1 MGRVLIKV
9 VLMVGIGAVALL
21 LLRGYSGARHQAIR
35 RLMLLAFTVLAGA
48 SLLAPQLWTAAAELL
63 GVGRGTD
70 LLLYLTIVAFLG
82 YVATSYLRFRD
93 LQLQMT
99 ALSRR
104 LALDEAPAPRPQLH
118 VVPVDVAAATGSGR
132 TAAPPTPSRPVGEQ
146 RTSPEA
152 PYLRRPAG
160 TAHR

>member
-1 MGRVLIKV
+1 
-9 VLMVGIGAVALL
+9 MVGIGAVALL

-35 RLMLLAFTVLAGA
+35 RLMLLGFTVLAGA

-104 LALDEAPAPRPQLH
+104 LALDEAPTARPQLH
-118 VVPVDVAAATGSGR
+118 VVPVDVAAA
-132 TAAPPTPSRPVGEQ
+132 VGGQ
-146 RTSPEA
+146 RTSPEGPA
-152 PYLRRPAG
+152 RRRPAR
-160 TAHR
+160 TAEAPARAHSRS